1 MFGTLVETLAE
12 VTGCDRSALAAV
24 LDEPAHP
31 DQPADP
37 DTLGAAGLLDRIAAK
52 ERLVQAVQASQLR
65 DLEAFAARRVAED
78 RALGLRA
85 ELAGRSA
92 PVEVAKALG
101 VATMTADGRLR
112 DASAAVHQHPRLLSL
127 LGTGRVSTGGLGRVI
142 DTTRV
147 LEPAQQRRVDEQ
159 VAAEAQRRAMTPG
172 ELGRAAARRVL
183 QIDPE
188 AADKRA
194 ARARRRRDVRLCDP
208 VDGTAQI
215 IATLRAEDALA
226 VHTRLDRTA
235 RGRRQSGDERPLDTL
250 RADLF
255 VEALAGR
262 SMVTTGPGQK
272 PPVWRSTDGRPPW
285 TLTSPPPV
293 APDASVPEPP
303 ADDPAWDTYSEY
315 PTPRHCPH
323 HPIPTPSDLPEPD
336 ESPPRRLP
344 TDVEVQV
351 VLQMST
357 ALGLDRDPGLL
368 RGYGAIPA
376 DVIADIVDSAELSGA
391 RTTLRAL
398 FCDPLDGRLVA
409 MDSKARRF
417 TGGLRQFALYRDQ
430 NDRLTGG
437 TIRDLDHIIDHDRG
451 GPTTAANAQG
461 LARRTHTL
469 KDHPAIRAQ
478 TLTPNPQRDG
488 LDHYRTH
495 APDVRWTMPTGH
507 HYDSAPPP
515 VLGYGSDPAE
525 AEPPPDWDALIAAI
539 LAEGQLDS
547 PPV

>member
-1 MFGTLVETLAE
+1 M
-12 VTGCDRSALAAV
+12 
-24 LDEPAHP
+24 
-31 DQPADP
+31 
-37 DTLGAAGLLDRIAAK
+37 
-52 ERLVQAVQASQLR
+52 
-65 DLEAFAARRVAED
+65 
-78 RALGLRA
+78 
-85 ELAGRSA
+85 
-92 PVEVAKALG
+92 
-101 VATMTADGRLR
+101 
-112 DASAAVHQHPRLLSL
+112 
-127 LGTGRVSTGGLGRVI
+127 
-142 DTTRV
+142 
-147 LEPAQQRRVDEQ
+147 
-159 VAAEAQRRAMTPG
+159 
-172 ELGRAAARRVL
+172 
-183 QIDPE
+183 
-188 AADKRA
+188 
-194 ARARRRRDVRLCDP
+194 
-208 VDGTAQI
+208 
-215 IATLRAEDALA
+215 
-226 VHTRLDRTA
+226 HTRLDRTA
-235 RGRRQSGDERPLDTL
+235 RGMRQSGDERPLDTL

-272 PPVWRSTDGRPPW
+272 PPVWRSTDGCPPW

-293 APDASVPEPP
+293 AHRRVRPGAAGRRPRHRPRHLPP
-303 ADDPAWDTYSEY
+303 ADDPRDTYSDTHRDVA
-315 PTPRHCPH
+315 PPDPGS
-323 HPIPTPSDLPEPD
+323 PSDLPEPD

-478 TLTPNPQRDG
+478 TQAPNPQRDG
-488 LDHYRTH
+488 LDHYRAH

-507 HYDSAPPP
+507 HYDSPPPP

-525 AEPPPDWDALIAAI
+525 ADPPPDWDALIAAI